1 MPADEHIRYVPEW
14 PSVDYRI
21 VILAAIASLLLVAGA
36 IGVLYTAYQRS
47 VRVKDVPAPQTF
59 SQPRVAPSKAEV
71 AERTRLAS
79 EQERQLE
86 TWQWAD
92 QRHTLVQ
99 IPIER
104 AMQIL
109 AQRGNDAWA
118 APAGGPVLTD
128 IRRAKRD
135 DFAIAASRR
144 AAIRG
149 AAMTPAWPR
158 FTRHAV
164 LAAMMVIAGPAA
176 ANFTAAQLAELA
188 ATPPANAAL
197 PNDLVL
203 RDEDGRQVSINDVIG
218 GVPAVVVFADY
229 ACRTLCGPIVEFA
242 AAGLAKSGL
251 RPGLDYR
258 LLAIG
263 LNPRNGIDQ
272 ARTTRAKH
280 IDAGS
285 PDQPRGGLSHG
296 GRKEHSRR
304 DSGSRP
310 DIRL

>member
-1 MPADEHIRYVPEW
+1 
-14 PSVDYRI
+14 
-21 VILAAIASLLLVAGA
+21 
-36 IGVLYTAYQRS
+36 
-47 VRVKDVPAPQTF
+47 
-59 SQPRVAPSKAEV
+59 
-71 AERTRLAS
+71 
-79 EQERQLE
+79 
-86 TWQWAD
+86 
-92 QRHTLVQ
+92 
-99 IPIER
+99 
-104 AMQIL
+104 
-109 AQRGNDAWA
+109 
-118 APAGGPVLTD
+118 
-128 IRRAKRD
+128 
-135 DFAIAASRR
+135 
-144 AAIRG
+144 
-149 AAMTPAWPR
+149 MTPAWPR

-203 RDEDGRQVSINDVIG
+203 RDEDERQVSINDVIG

-229 ACRTLCGPIVEFA
+229 ACHTLCGPIVEFA

-272 ARTTRAKH
+272 ARTMRAKH

-285 PDQPRGGLSHG
+285 SINRAAVFLTADERSIRAATAALGLTYAYDKQYDQYAHPAAIYVVDAAGRVRRLLSPFGLDGSDLRLAIVEAGNGTVGNLADRIHLLCYG
-296 GRKEHSRR
+296 YDPAKGIYTERITVVLGYAAGATLLLLLSGILLMLMRERR
-304 DSGSRP
+304 RP
-310 DIRL
+310 AP

>member
-118 APAGGPVLTD
+118 PPQ
-128 IRRAKRD
+128 
-135 DFAIAASRR
+135 AALSSPTS
-144 AAIRG
+144 AAQN
-149 AAMTPAWPR
+149 ATTSPS
-158 FTRHAV
+158 
-164 LAAMMVIAGPAA
+164 PAA
-176 ANFTAAQLAELA
+176 EQ
-188 ATPPANAAL
+188 
-197 PNDLVL
+197 
-203 RDEDGRQVSINDVIG
+203 RSG
-218 GVPAVVVFADY
+218 G
-229 ACRTLCGPIVEFA
+229 
-242 AAGLAKSGL
+242 
-251 RPGLDYR
+251 
-258 LLAIG
+258 
-263 LNPRNGIDQ
+263 
-272 ARTTRAKH
+272 
-280 IDAGS
+280 
-285 PDQPRGGLSHG
+285 QP
-296 GRKEHSRR
+296 
-304 DSGSRP
+304 
-310 DIRL
+310 

>member
-1 MPADEHIRYVPEW
+1 
-14 PSVDYRI
+14 
-21 VILAAIASLLLVAGA
+21 
-36 IGVLYTAYQRS
+36 
-47 VRVKDVPAPQTF
+47 
-59 SQPRVAPSKAEV
+59 
-71 AERTRLAS
+71 
-79 EQERQLE
+79 
-86 TWQWAD
+86 
-92 QRHTLVQ
+92 
-99 IPIER
+99 
-104 AMQIL
+104 
-109 AQRGNDAWA
+109 
-118 APAGGPVLTD
+118 
-128 IRRAKRD
+128 
-135 DFAIAASRR
+135 
-144 AAIRG
+144 
-149 AAMTPAWPR
+149 MTPAWPR

-203 RDEDGRQVSINDVIG
+203 RDEDERQVSINDVIG

-229 ACRTLCGPIVEFA
+229 ACHTLCGPIVEFA

-272 ARTTRAKH
+272 ARTMRAKH

-285 PDQPRGGLSHG
+285 PINRAAVFLTADERSIRAATAALGLTYAYDKQHDQLRILRRSTLSTPPDVCVVCSPRLASTAATCGSQLS
-296 GRKEHSRR
+296 KPATVPSAT
-304 DSGSRP
+304 SPIVSIFFVTAT
-310 DIRL
+310 IRQKASTPSASPSCSATLQAQRSFCR